1 MQRPLKRRREEAVR
15 GSKRRLW
22 GKQTG
27 MIEGRYQGR
36 KARKGKTMNGTREER
51 KTYNEEYW
59 GSWRKGE
66 LERSWGRGR
75 ERVTRQ
81 LPVAADRPIRILLF
95 TKVFTLGPTISRP
108 RSQICGTC

>member
-1 MQRPLKRRREEAVR
+1 
-15 GSKRRLW
+15 
-22 GKQTG
+22 

-66 LERSWGRGR
+66 LERSRGGGR

-81 LPVAADRPIRILLF
+81 LPVAADRPIRNTVVHL
-95 TKVFTLGPTISRP
+95 
-108 RSQICGTC
+108 